1 MRLEGVEC
9 GTLVSEY
16 CHFVQHLFGFNLE
29 VADSA
34 LVSDLYLSTDYAVL
48 NETVVSDHYVWQY
61 HAVDDLAALPDS
73 NVITD

>member
-1 MRLEGVEC
+1 MR
-9 GTLVSEY
+9 EY
-16 CHFVQHLFGFNLE
+16 CHLVKNFLCFDLE
-29 VADSA
+29 VTDSA
-34 LVSDLYLSTDYAVL
+34 LVAHLYLSTDYAVL